1 MRRLGRLTPCWFH
14 GPAAPPQQRHATQSP
29 SLLRPL
35 APAIGAPL
43 ATYPAL
49 GTGQTGRWM
58 RCSGRSASIW
68 LAAMRSMSTRQV
80 PSRSHN
86 LSATAATGAA
96 ATTRSIS
103 SPLSTSPWARPVP
116 ERRDMCLEQQRESRP
131 LVHGQLEYVWPF
143 PADELVEMSS
153 PFDPTEQRI
162 GSEDMHLAH
171 WAQADG
177 AKAID
182 STWLSMTEAPSEL
195 PCFDPQRACLRSGA
209 GRRRARV
216 SLVDGLFAAVGY
228 VGGVLVAAGL
238 VMILMAWGGMDER
251 MPTQIPP
258 RRLARYPIA
267 AGALLLVVAAVG
279 LIFPGG

>member
-103 SPLSTSPWARPVP
+103 SPLSTSPWARPVIDGVAAP
-116 ERRDMCLEQQRESRP
+116 PPLTAATARGSTVNRPPDPRATRPTARTRRSGTPHIGTDLPACSRRTPATCIATGNTGLARRGRSAPTRFTAARE
-131 LVHGQLEYVWPF
+131 
-143 PADELVEMSS
+143 A
-153 PFDPTEQRI
+153 RI
-162 GSEDMHLAH
+162 
-171 WAQADG
+171 
-177 AKAID
+177 
-182 STWLSMTEAPSEL
+182 
-195 PCFDPQRACLRSGA
+195 QRAPRNTPGA
-209 GRRRARV
+209 AR
-216 SLVDGLFAAVGY
+216 
-228 VGGVLVAAGL
+228 
-238 VMILMAWGGMDER
+238 E
-251 MPTQIPP
+251 
-258 RRLARYPIA
+258 
-267 AGALLLVVAAVG
+267 
-279 LIFPGG
+279 